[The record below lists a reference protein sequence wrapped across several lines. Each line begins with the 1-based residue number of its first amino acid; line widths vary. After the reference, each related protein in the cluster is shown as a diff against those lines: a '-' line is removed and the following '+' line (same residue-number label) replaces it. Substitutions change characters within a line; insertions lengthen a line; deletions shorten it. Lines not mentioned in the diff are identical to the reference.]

1 MLIFKFK
8 PKKSSL
14 NLVSRLAFI
23 GLNLTKLKFKPRKP
37 KNRHNFLNLNNIVD
51 KLHLIKYKFKIF
63 VAIREAL
70 PCARTLFG
78 GCAQSV
84 IQIPSLLINFIRK
97 ELTVQRRI

>member
-14 NLVSRLAFI
+14 NLAPRLAFV

-51 KLHLIKYKFKIF
+51 NLHLIKYKFKIF

-70 PCARTLFG
+70 PCFALALSLR
-78 GCAQSV
+78 AAV
-84 IQIPSLLINFIRK
+84 IQIPSFLINFIRK